1 MTNQKYSV
9 FLLEPINEALRLE
22 AAAKAAGS
30 LGIPEDKV
38 AKLLSRPPG
47 FITRAS
53 EYESAEKIVN
63 ILAESGCPVEVRPW
77 GEPSEPSS
85 SSPPLKSVE
94 PEITLD
100 EHNDAPSEQGYAEND
115 DRQISSNEEDVSTED
130 ISFSEEEEMSG
141 EETSF
146 SDEDIPEEEISFS
159 EDEEDKSVTSTN
171 WDMSSDESAHPTIS
185 SQVYS
190 KRRFPISLKMLLA
203 ALLPLLLFA
212 GVTLYMT
219 YSSVNDL
226 SVRLLSEVGDNIA
239 LTLANDFSNYLG
251 EQEVDINSE
260 EAIFYFTDKLN
271 TIESGLHETVG
282 VHYTDTEGVRIN
294 GNWEPAITQSANFD
308 SFTSGFSEL
317 AKQTLNVSSFEQS
330 EDERRVNLFERTK
343 LIAGRVQ
350 DYSSNEQTGN
360 FYVVASP
367 LKDGLGT
374 VQVVISEGNVI
385 TTALGVIRP
394 ILFVAL
400 ATLLAAILIVTILAF
415 ALANNIR
422 RLANA
427 AEQIALG
434 ELEQSIKIAGN
445 DETRDLA
452 ESFETMRKSL
462 KAAIERLS
470 RRDD

>member
-1 MTNQKYSV
+1 MENQKYSV
-9 FLLEPINEALRLE
+9 FLLEPVNEALRIE
-22 AAAKAAGS
+22 AAAKAAVS
-30 LGIPEDKV
+30 LGITEDKI

-53 EYESAEKIVN
+53 EYESAERIVD

-77 GEPSEPSS
+77 GEAPLQPKTKEPEVISDELNSEQSYAETYDSQTPSS
-85 SSPPLKSVE
+85 
-94 PEITLD
+94 
-100 EHNDAPSEQGYAEND
+100 EN
-115 DRQISSNEEDVSTED
+115 ED
-130 ISFSEEEEMSG
+130 ML
-141 EETSF
+141 
-146 SDEDIPEEEISFS
+146 
-159 EDEEDKSVTSTN
+159 EEDKSVTSTN
-171 WDMSSDESAHPTIS
+171 WDTSSDKDARPTIS
-185 SQVYS
+185 AQISN

-212 GVTLYMT
+212 AVTLYMI
-219 YSSVNDL
+219 YSSINDL
-226 SVRLLSEVGDNIA
+226 STRLFSEVGDNIA
-239 LTLANDFSNYLG
+239 LTLANDFSNYLS
-251 EQEVDINSE
+251 EQGVTINSE

-271 TIESGLHETVG
+271 ALESSLHETVG

-294 GNWEPAITQSANFD
+294 GNWEPAITQNANFD

-317 AKQTLNVSSFEQS
+317 AKQTLNISSFEQS
-330 EDERRVNLFERTK
+330 EDERRANLLERTK
-343 LIAGRVQ
+343 LIEGRVQ
-350 DYSSNEQTGN
+350 DYRNNEQTGN
-360 FYVVASP
+360 FYAVASP
-367 LKDGLGT
+367 LKDNLGT

-400 ATLLAAILIVTILAF
+400 GTLLAAILIVTILAF
-415 ALANNIR
+415 AIANNIR
-422 RLANA
+422 KLATA

-434 ELEQSIKIAGN
+434 ELEQPIKITSN